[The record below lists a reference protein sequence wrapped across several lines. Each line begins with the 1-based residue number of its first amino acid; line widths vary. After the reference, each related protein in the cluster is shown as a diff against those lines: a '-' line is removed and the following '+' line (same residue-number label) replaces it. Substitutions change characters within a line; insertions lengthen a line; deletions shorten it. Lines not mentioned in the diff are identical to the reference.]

1 MVSVEI
7 PILLWYGNKK
17 LSLDFPPLWDV
28 TLYPMQG
35 DLNQPMNTESLK
47 TSLSHPIGTKP
58 LSALARGRKEVAI
71 VVDDM
76 TRATNPTL
84 VLPHI
89 LDELHQ
95 SGISNDHIRFIV
107 GLGAHGALNRIE
119 LVKKLGEEIVEEF
132 PVWNHNVVGCVDSL
146 GNTTQGTPVEIN
158 AEFMACD
165 LKIGIGGIVPHPMTG
180 YGGGSKIVMPGVS
193 SIRTID
199 YNHVDVL
206 LSGPH
211 RMPHP
216 SLGWGRADGN
226 ILVKD
231 IEEIA
236 RMAGLDFKVDMVFNG
251 NAQPIGLF
259 AGDVQAEF
267 REGIKLGRTVYA
279 TKAPKSADIVIANNY
294 FKSNEAS
301 LALTIADETVREGGT
316 VVLVAFAP
324 DGQVPHYN
332 CGKWGANSG
341 GALFNEMARFPPR
354 SKYGTLI
361 VFSPYK
367 QKDPP
372 LPIANPDEILW
383 LKTWNEVLEE
393 LKNRHPGT
401 PRVAVYPNA
410 EVQQAI

>member
-1 MVSVEI
+1 MVTVEI
-7 PILLWYGNKK
+7 PVLLWYGNKK
-17 LSLDFPPLWDV
+17 LSLKFPPRWDV
-28 TLYPMQG
+28 TFHQMNG
-35 DLNQPMNTESLK
+35 DQYQPLTTANLHAI
-47 TSLSHPIGTKP
+47 LANPIGTKP
-58 LSALARGRKEVAI
+58 INALAQGCKEVAI

-76 TRATNPTL
+76 TRATDPKL
-84 VLPHI
+84 VVPYI
-89 LDELHQ
+89 LDQLHS

-107 GLGAHGALNRIE
+107 GLGAHGSLNRLE

-132 PVWNHNVVGCVDSL
+132 PVWNHNVVGCADFL
-146 GNTTQGTPVEIN
+146 GNTEQGTPVEIN

-180 YGGGSKIVMPGVS
+180 FGGGSKIIMPGIS

-211 RMPHP
+211 RTPHP
-216 SLGWGRADGN
+216 SLGWGQTEGN

-251 NAQPIGLF
+251 HAQPIGLF
-259 AGDVQAEF
+259 AGDVSAEF

-279 TKAPKSADIVIANNY
+279 TKTPKSADIVIANNY

-301 LALTIADETVREGGT
+301 LAVSLADETVRKGGT
-316 VVLVAFAP
+316 VVVVAFAP

-332 CGKWGANSG
+332 CGKWGARSG
-341 GALFNEMARFPPR
+341 GALFNEMTRFPMR
-354 SKYGTLI
+354 SNYGTLI
-361 VFSPYK
+361 IFSPYK

-372 LPIANPDEILW
+372 LPIADPNSMLW
-383 LKTWNEVLEE
+383 LKTWEEVLEE
-393 LKNRHPGT
+393 LKNLHPGT

-410 EVQQAI
+410 EVQQAS

>member
-1 MVSVEI
+1 MVTVEI
-7 PILLWYGNKK
+7 PVLLWYGNKK
-17 LSLDFPPLWDV
+17 LSLDFPSPWDV
-28 TLYPMQG
+28 TSYPMAG
-35 DLNQPMNTESLK
+35 DQYQPLIKDNLHDI
-47 TSLSHPIGTKP
+47 LAHPIGTKP
-58 LSALARGRKEVAI
+58 IGALARGCNEVAI

-84 VLPHI
+84 VLPYI
-89 LDELHQ
+89 LDELHNC
-95 SGISNDHIRFIV
+95 GISNDHIRFIV

-132 PVWNHNVVGCVDSL
+132 PVWNHNVVGCVDVL
-146 GNTTQGTPVEIN
+146 GTTTQGTPVEIN

-180 YGGGSKIVMPGVS
+180 FGGGSKIIMPGVS

-199 YNHVDVL
+199 YNHVAVL

-216 SLGWGRADGN
+216 SLGWGKAEGN

-236 RMAGLDFKVDMVFNG
+236 RMADLDFKVDMVFNG
-251 NAQPIGLF
+251 RAQPIGMF

-267 REGIKLGRTVYA
+267 REGVKLGHTVYA
-279 TKAPKSADIVIANNY
+279 TKTPKSADIVVANNY

-301 LALTIADETVREGGT
+301 LALTIAEETVKEGGT
-316 VVLVAFAP
+316 IVLVAFAP

-332 CGKWGANSG
+332 CGKWGSNTG
-341 GALFNEMARFPPR
+341 GALYNEMARLPAK
-354 SKYGTLI
+354 SKYETLI

-372 LPIANPDEILW
+372 LPIANPEQLLW
-383 LKTWNEVLEE
+383 LKTWKEVLEE

-401 PRVAVYPNA
+401 VKVAVYPNA